1 MNVNQ
6 LMVHFWFCPSSA
18 HSIPSSSKRARRKP
32 EPRAPITWCARVQE
46 GKKTRRQCFLR
57 GVRGEKRSRAP
68 ARSELLLLLSDW
80 SKVLR
85 WGEERTRRRALTARA
100 TGSARCPGVT
110 AVPGQVHTE
119 DPDSQRSECKLSV
132 WDSDE
137 PVPRAELL
145 KQVEGAHG
153 LLCLLSDRIDAE
165 VLDAAGP
172 NLKVISTMSVGF
184 DHLAID
190 EIKKRGIRVGY
201 TPDVLTDAT
210 AELTVALLLAT
221 ARRLPE
227 GIQEVKSGGWSSWK
241 PLWLCGYG
249 LSGSTVGVIGLGRI
263 GLAIARRLKPFGV
276 KRLLYS
282 GRQPKPQAGEVEG
295 EHVPL
300 DALLCESDFVVVSCS
315 LTPDTQ
321 GLCNKDFFSKMK
333 NTAVFINTSRGAVV
347 NQEDLLEALASG
359 QIAAAGLD
367 VTTPE
372 PLPTD
377 HPLLRLSNC
386 VVLPHIGSATISTRG
401 VMAELTAQNLLCG
414 LTGDAM
420 PSELQL

>member
-1 MNVNQ
+1 MSASQ
-6 LMVHFWFCPSSA
+6 LMKVFVTRR
-18 HSIPSSSKRARRKP
+18 IP
-32 EPRAPITWCARVQE
+32 QE
-46 GKKTRRQCFLR
+46 GMKLLQKAAMCD
-57 GVRGEKRSRAP
+57 
-68 ARSELLLLLSDW
+68 LLL
-80 SKVLR
+80 
-85 WGEERTRRRALTARA
+85 
-100 TGSARCPGVT
+100 
-110 AVPGQVHTE
+110 
-119 DPDSQRSECKLSV
+119 

-145 KQVEGAHG
+145 KKVEGAHG

-172 NLKVISTMSVGF
+172 NLKVISTLSVGF

-190 EIKKRGIRVGY
+190 EIRKRGIRVGY

-263 GLAIARRLKPFGV
+263 GLAIAQRLKAFGI

-282 GRQPKPQAGEVEG
+282 GRHPKPDAQEVDGEF
-295 EHVPL
+295 VPL
-300 DALLCESDFVVVSCS
+300 DTLLCESDFVVVSCS
-315 LTPDTQ
+315 LTADTQ
-321 GLCNKDFFSKMK
+321 GLCDEAFFKKMK
-333 NTAVFINTSRGAVV
+333 KTAVFINTSRGAVV
-347 NQEDLLEALASG
+347 NQEDLVEALSSG

-386 VVLPHIGSATISTRG
+386 VVLPHIGSATYSTRG
-401 VMAELTAQNLLCG
+401 VMAELSARNLLAG

-420 PSELQL
+420 PSELKL

>member
-1 MNVNQ
+1 MRAVSS
-6 LMVHFWFCPSSA
+6 LMMKVFL
-18 HSIPSSSKRARRKP
+18 
-32 EPRAPITWCARVQE
+32 
-46 GKKTRRQCFLR
+46 TRRLPQ
-57 GVRGEKRSRAP
+57 EA
-68 ARSELLLLLSDW
+68 ATLLSQAEVCDV
-80 SKVLR
+80 SL
-85 WGEERTRRRALTARA
+85 
-100 TGSARCPGVT
+100 
-110 AVPGQVHTE
+110 
-119 DPDSQRSECKLSV
+119 

-145 KQVEGAHG
+145 KGVKGAHG
-153 LLCLLSDRIDAE
+153 IVCLLSDKIDVE

-172 NLKVISTMSVGF
+172 NLKVISTLSVGF
-184 DHLAID
+184 DHMAMD

-227 GIQEVKSGGWSSWK
+227 GVEQVKNGGWSSWK

-263 GLAIARRLKPFGV
+263 GLGIARRLKGFGV

-282 GRQPKPQAGEVEG
+282 GRTAKPHAAEVDGEFVT
-295 EHVPL
+295 L
-300 DALLCESDFVVVSCS
+300 DTLVAESDFVVVSCS
-315 LTPDTQ
+315 LTPATQ
-321 GLCNKDFFSKMK
+321 GMCDKAFFSKMK
-333 NTAVFINTSRGAVV
+333 KTAIFVNSSRGSVV
-347 NQEDLLEALASG
+347 NQEDLYQALSSG

-377 HPLLRLSNC
+377 HPLLTLKNC
-386 VVLPHIGSATISTRG
+386 VVLPHIGSATYSTRG
-401 VMAELTAQNLLCG
+401 VMAELCARNLLGG
-414 LTGDAM
+414 LQGTDM
-420 PSELQL
+420 PSELTS

>member
-1 MNVNQ
+1 M
-6 LMVHFWFCPSSA
+6 SA
-18 HSIPSSSKRARRKP
+18 QPVLRVFVTRRIP
-32 EPRAPITWCARVQE
+32 QE
-46 GKKTRRQCFLR
+46 GL
-57 GVRGEKRSRAP
+57 
-68 ARSELLLLLSDW
+68 ELLQ
-80 SKVLR
+80 
-85 WGEERTRRRALTARA
+85 RA
-100 TGSARCPGVT
+100 
-110 AVPGQVHTE
+110 AVCTV
-119 DPDSQRSECKLSV
+119 SL

-145 KQVEGAHG
+145 KGVEGAHG
-153 LLCLLSDRIDAE
+153 LFCLLSDRIDAE

-282 GRQPKPQAGEVEG
+282 GRQPKPQAQEVDGEY
-295 EHVPL
+295 VPL
-300 DALLCESDFVVVSCS
+300 DSLLGESDFVVVSCALS
-315 LTPDTQ
+315 PETQ
-321 GLCNKDFFSKMK
+321 GLCDKGFFSKMK
-333 NTAVFINTSRGAVV
+333 KTAVFINTSRGAVV
-347 NQEDLLEALASG
+347 NQEDLYEALTAG

-377 HPLLRLSNC
+377 HPLLTLKNC
-386 VVLPHIGSATISTRG
+386 VVLPHIGSATYSTRG
-401 VMAELTAQNLLCG
+401 IMAQLSANNLLAG
-414 LTGDAM
+414 LTGEAM
-420 PSELQL
+420 PTELKL